1 MLARLATIGARPPLP
16 KSIRPDACSTPAPMA
31 TMVRSGTPAIVRDGR
46 QSSRTLEQDEEYLEV
61 PMTIRVVSIAA
72 ALLALASVGAPPAAA
87 EIYRP
92 WCVQYFGRGG
102 TTCAFE
108 SYTQCMDTARGGGG
122 YCSQNP
128 WYLYHGQGP
137 SAEVPSAEVSAAEVP
152 RAKVSKVDRSAAK
165 PRQIPREPARVRKP
179 GDPVFQ

>member
-1 MLARLATIGARPPLP
+1 
-16 KSIRPDACSTPAPMA
+16 
-31 TMVRSGTPAIVRDGR
+31 
-46 QSSRTLEQDEEYLEV
+46 
-61 PMTIRVVSIAA
+61 MTIRVVSIAA
-72 ALLALASVGAPPAAA
+72 ALVALAGAGAPPASA

-108 SYTQCMDTARGGGG
+108 SYTQCMDTARGAGG

-128 WYLYHGQGP
+128 WYLHYQGQVP
-137 SAEVPSAEVSAAEVP
+137 NAEVPIAEVPSAAVSK
-152 RAKVSKVDRSAAK
+152 AKVSRVDRPAAR
-165 PRQIPREPARVRKP
+165 PRQISREPARARKP